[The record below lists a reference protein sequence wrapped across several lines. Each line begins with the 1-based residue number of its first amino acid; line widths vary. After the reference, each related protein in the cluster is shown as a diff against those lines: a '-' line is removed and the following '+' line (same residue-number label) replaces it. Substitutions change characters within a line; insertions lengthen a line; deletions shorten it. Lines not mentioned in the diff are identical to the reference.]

1 VEVNRYRAPKN
12 YDDLFEKSGRADT
25 ASRRIGLRA
34 RQEAGLRGGQV
45 IQQRAGS
52 FESLVD
58 KGGKTMAALTAFAA
72 TMGILTT
79 VIEALREVLKAAG
92 S

>member
-1 VEVNRYRAPKN
+1 
-12 YDDLFEKSGRADT
+12 
-25 ASRRIGLRA
+25 
-34 RQEAGLRGGQV
+34 
-45 IQQRAGS
+45 
-52 FESLVD
+52 
-58 KGGKTMAALTAFAA
+58 MAALTAFAA